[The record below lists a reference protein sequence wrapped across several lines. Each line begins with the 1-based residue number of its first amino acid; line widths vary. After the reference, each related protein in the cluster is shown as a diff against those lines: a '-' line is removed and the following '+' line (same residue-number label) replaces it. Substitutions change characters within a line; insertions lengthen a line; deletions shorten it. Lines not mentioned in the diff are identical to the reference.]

1 MPSKRRRARRDR
13 ETTGGPSPAW
23 IGSAVLL
30 GLVTIGLVIVLIH
43 AATSSNPGTPSAAS
57 PPGAP
62 AGSTAQ
68 AGGAPPG
75 GSPPA
80 TAPGAGQAGRPA
92 GCSTTGT
99 DQTIPTS
106 PPAGVTWSLTG
117 GIAVPSSATDGPK
130 LHGDAGIAYCYSR
143 TPLGAILAA
152 SNLAQGT
159 GGPQELQNAV
169 LKYSLVPNQYA
180 AQVAATPATSGGS
193 SGGIQLAGFRVITYS
208 PDQASIALSYQ
219 VPGQTDRY
227 PQLTLAMQWYAGD
240 WRVVPQPG
248 PSAVVTSGVA
258 PSLAGSVPWAGVS

>member
-1 MPSKRRRARRDR
+1 MVSKRRRARRDR
-13 ETTGGPSPAW
+13 ENTGGPSPAW
-23 IGSAVLL
+23 MGSVVLL
-30 GLVTIGLVIVLIH
+30 GLVAVVLVIVLIH
-43 AATSSNPGTPSAAS
+43 AAISSPTPAAPVAAS
-57 PPGAP
+57 PGASPGVAPP
-62 AGSTAQ
+62 AGSTPTS
-68 AGGAPPG
+68 GGGTSAPA
-75 GSPPA
+75 SA
-80 TAPGAGQAGRPA
+80 EGRPA

-99 DQTIPTS
+99 DQTVPTS
-106 PPAGVTWSLTG
+106 PPAGVTWSLASG
-117 GIAVPSSATDGPK
+117 VAVPSSAADGPK
-130 LHGDAGIAYCYSR
+130 LHGDAGIGYCYSR
-143 TPLGAILAA
+143 TALGAILAA